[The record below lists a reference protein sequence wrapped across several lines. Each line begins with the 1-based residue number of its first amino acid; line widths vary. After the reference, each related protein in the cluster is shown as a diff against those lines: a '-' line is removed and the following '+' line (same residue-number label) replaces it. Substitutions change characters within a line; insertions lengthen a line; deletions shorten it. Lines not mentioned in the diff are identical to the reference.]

1 VEPSADV
8 DRRGREIVAEQR
20 HVDRA
25 YERLAELRD
34 ETAAMLRDAY
44 RQADVGTFGSLVDR
58 DVMVYRTELRARA
71 LDAADDGLVFG
82 RLDLS
87 DDDEVRYIGRLGVR
101 TIERDSLVID
111 WRAPAAE
118 AFYRATP
125 EDAYGVVRRRVLH
138 CRGHRVVDIEDD
150 LLDADAGAHL
160 TVVGDGAFLAALAR
174 TRDGTMRDIVAT
186 IQREQ
191 DEVIRASADA
201 TVIVRGGPG
210 TGKTAVALHR
220 VAYLL
225 FRHRQRFGS
234 RGVLVIGPNPRFTRY
249 IERVLPSLGEGG
261 AVLRSLGDLVEDVSA
276 SYHDSYELA
285 QVKGESVMTK
295 VLRRAVTDAP
305 PGAPEELTVTYRGTV
320 LRIDAGRLRSLRRE
334 VHRRRREANGARGF
348 VTTRLL
354 DIVWERMSE
363 LGGEDARPLR
373 RAEFDAD
380 VRDQSAFV
388 SFLQAWWPLRRP
400 ADVLATLADRD
411 RLARAAGRDVEPA
424 RVTALAEGWATE
436 LPRGRYSYADIA
448 LLDELDVILGR
459 PPRQRQRPAD
469 DDGDPSVVEGYDIF
483 TGEDLT
489 SDEGPVELSE
499 VTTYTQRLERSRRV
513 SADDDDD
520 APRPEYNHIVVD
532 EAQDLSPLQWRMLGR
547 RGPHATWTIVED
559 AAQSARADLEA
570 SIAARD
576 TALGT
581 RRREEYELT
590 ANYRNPAEIAAV
602 AARVLHRAVPGAR
615 PATAVRPGGH
625 PPVVQHVDDYAELAA
640 AVRRVVD
647 EDAAQVDGTI
657 AVIAAPGRASSL
669 AGAAGER
676 VQVLEALDAKGLEFD
691 AVVIAAPEE
700 IVAAAPTGERTFYV
714 ALTRATQRLSVIT
727 VDQEWSALLSPVPE
741 SVS

>member
-1 VEPSADV
+1 M
-8 DRRGREIVAEQR
+8 DRRGREIAVEQR

-25 YERLAELRD
+25 YERLAELRE

-87 DDDEVRYIGRLGVR
+87 EDDEVRYIGRLGVR

-125 EDAYGVVRRRVLH
+125 EDPRGVVRRRVLH

-150 LLDADAGAHL
+150 LLDADAGANL

-225 FRHRQRFGS
+225 FRHRQRFGG

-261 AVLRSLGDLVEDVSA
+261 AVLRSLGDLVEGASA

-285 QVKGESVMTK
+285 QVKGEAAMTR
-295 VLRRAVTDAP
+295 VLRRAVADTP

-320 LRIDAGRLRSLRRE
+320 VRIEAKRLRTLRRE
-334 VHRRRREANGARGF
+334 VHRRRREANGARAF
-348 VTTRLL
+348 AASRLL
-354 DIVWERMSE
+354 DAVWERLTA
-363 LGGEDARPLR
+363 LGTDDARPLN
-373 RAEFDAD
+373 RAEVDAD
-380 VRDQSAFV
+380 VRDQTAFTA
-388 SFLQAWWPLRRP
+388 FLSAWWPLRRP
-400 ADVLATLADRD
+400 ADVLATLADRA
-411 RLARAAGRDVEPA
+411 RLARAAGRDIEAA
-424 RVTALAEGWATE
+424 RVAALADGWATE

-448 LLDELDVILGR
+448 LLDELDVLLGR
-459 PPRQRQRPAD
+459 PPRPRRRPS
-469 DDGDPSVVEGYDIF
+469 DGDDPSVVEGYDIF

-489 SDEGPVELSE
+489 SEDGAVELNE

-513 SADDDDD
+513 DAEDDD
-520 APRPEYNHIVVD
+520 AGPRPEYNHIVVD

-570 SIAARD
+570 STAARD
-576 TALGT
+576 TALGA
-581 RRREEYELT
+581 RRREEYELS

-602 AARVLHRAVPGAR
+602 AARVLSRAVPGAR
-615 PATAVRPGGH
+615 PAAAVRPGGH
-625 PPVVQHVDDYAELAA
+625 PPAVHRVAGDTELAA
-640 AVRRVVD
+640 AVSRAVE
-647 EDAAQVDGTI
+647 EDAARVDGTI

-700 IVAAAPTGERTFYV
+700 IVAAAPTGERTLYV
-714 ALTRATQRLSVIT
+714 ALTRATQRLAVIT
-727 VDQEWSALLSPVPE
+727 ADDAWAGLLSPVAEP
-741 SVS
+741 VS